1 MKKLGFGFMR
11 LPMTDK
17 DDPKSIDKEML
28 KKMVDIFLE
37 RGFTYFDT
45 AYMYHDHASEAAL
58 REVLTERHPRGAF
71 TVATK
76 LPLMFLEIEGD
87 QERIFDEQL
96 EKCGVGY
103 FDYYLLH
110 NVNVHTYEKM
120 KEFDSFGFIAKM
132 KERGLIKH
140 IGFSYHDDAELLDRV
155 LTEHPEA
162 EFVQLQL
169 NYLDWDNESIQSR
182 RCYETAR
189 RHGKP
194 VVVMEP
200 VKGGALAEVPGSVK
214 ELFRKYAPEMSAAS
228 GAVRFAASLDGVMV
242 VLSGMSDM
250 EQLLDNVGYM
260 EDFKPLSAEEKEILD
275 GAKKII
281 SDANAIQCTACRY
294 CVEGCPM
301 GIPIPEYFAL
311 YNAEKQSNAAVFS
324 ISTQGVYYANITK
337 TRRKASE
344 CVECGQCERACPQHI
359 KIVECLKKVAE
370 TFETEAAE

>member
-214 ELFRKYAPEMSAAS
+214 ELFRKYAPEMSAA
-228 GAVRFAASLDGVMV
+228 
-242 VLSGMSDM
+242 
-250 EQLLDNVGYM
+250 
-260 EDFKPLSAEEKEILD
+260 
-275 GAKKII
+275 
-281 SDANAIQCTACRY
+281 
-294 CVEGCPM
+294 
-301 GIPIPEYFAL
+301 
-311 YNAEKQSNAAVFS
+311 
-324 ISTQGVYYANITK
+324 
-337 TRRKASE
+337 
-344 CVECGQCERACPQHI
+344 
-359 KIVECLKKVAE
+359 
-370 TFETEAAE
+370 

>member
-76 LPLMFLEIEGD
+76 LPLMFLEKECD

-228 GAVRFAASLDGVMV
+228 WAVRFAASLDGVMV

>member
-169 NYLDWDNESIQSR
+169 NYLDCDNESIQSR

-228 GAVRFAASLDGVMV
+228 WAVRFAASLDGVMV

>member
-76 LPLMFLEIEGD
+76 LPLMFLEKEGD

-228 GAVRFAASLDGVMV
+228 WAVRFAASLDGVMV

-344 CVECGQCERACPQHI
+344 CVECGQYERACPQHI

>member
-76 LPLMFLEIEGD
+76 LPLMFLEKEGD

-228 GAVRFAASLDGVMV
+228 WAVRFAASLDGVMV

-359 KIVECLKKVAE
+359 KIIECLKEVAE

>member
-228 GAVRFAASLDGVMV
+228 WVVRFAASLDGVMV

>member
-1 MKKLGFGFMR
+1 
-11 LPMTDK
+11 
-17 DDPKSIDKEML
+17 
-28 KKMVDIFLE
+28 
-37 RGFTYFDT
+37 
-45 AYMYHDHASEAAL
+45 
-58 REVLTERHPRGAF
+58 
-71 TVATK
+71 
-76 LPLMFLEIEGD
+76 MFLEIEGD

-228 GAVRFAASLDGVMV
+228 WAVRFAASLDGVMV

>member
-45 AYMYHDHASEAAL
+45 AYMYHDHASEAVL

-76 LPLMFLEIEGD
+76 LPLMFLEKEGD

-228 GAVRFAASLDGVMV
+228 WAVRFAASLDGVMV

-359 KIVECLKKVAE
+359 KIIECLKKVAE

>member
-76 LPLMFLEIEGD
+76 LPLMFLEKEGD

-228 GAVRFAASLDGVMV
+228 WAVRFAASLDGVMV

-250 EQLLDNVGYM
+250 EQLLDNTGYM
-260 EDFKPLSAEEKEILD
+260 EDFKPLSAEEEKILD
-275 GAKKII
+275 GAKKVI
-281 SDANAIQCTACRY
+281 SDSKAIQCTACRY

-311 YNAEKQSNAAVFS
+311 YNAERQSKAGIF
-324 ISTQGVYYANITK
+324 STQGVYYANITK
-337 TRRKASE
+337 TRRKASA

-359 KIVECLKKVAE
+359 KIIECLKKVAE

>member
-76 LPLMFLEIEGD
+76 LPLMFLEKEGD

-228 GAVRFAASLDGVMV
+228 WAVRFAASLDGVMV

-301 GIPIPEYFAL
+301 GIPIPNISRSITPRNSRMRRSFPFPRRGSITPTSQRRAAKPPSAWSAA
-311 YNAEKQSNAAVFS
+311 NANGPAR
-324 ISTQGVYYANITK
+324 ST
-337 TRRKASE
+337 
-344 CVECGQCERACPQHI
+344 
-359 KIVECLKKVAE
+359 
-370 TFETEAAE
+370 

>member
-76 LPLMFLEIEGD
+76 LPLMFLEKEGD

-189 RHGKP
+189 RYGKP

-228 GAVRFAASLDGVMV
+228 WAVRFAASLDGVMV

-260 EDFKPLSAEEKEILD
+260 EDFKPLSSEEEEILD

>member
-76 LPLMFLEIEGD
+76 LPLMFLEKEGD

-96 EKCGVGY
+96 EKYGVGY

-228 GAVRFAASLDGVMV
+228 WAVRFAASLDGVMV